1 MRSTVEAMSKGDHHA
16 RRLWRNGRN
25 IAGQT
30 EGYRRRIYAKQG
42 LCGLFARDSDIAQ
55 GHENQQRKDAD
66 KAEPESDLANLPGA
80 RPCKADTQRL
90 VLALAHVEFPGQNAT
105 ADGVFAVCLL
115 EPVVQFV
122 HQLCRAVLHRASEE
136 QAERQNAAVDR
147 AAGASGMLCFFDR
160 LRRPESS
167 GLPNHF
173 DGCQPA
179 AKVSSP

>member
-122 HQLCRAVLHRASEE
+122 RQLHALDGFRLCRAVLHRASEE
-136 QAERQNAAVDR
+136 QAERQNAAIQR
-147 AAGASGMLCFFDR
+147 TAHTA
-160 LRRPESS
+160 
-167 GLPNHF
+167 
-173 DGCQPA
+173 
-179 AKVSSP
+179 